1 MTTGATTR
9 RSLPEPGKY
18 QPLFQT
24 APLSSGKEF
33 GLAADGG
40 RKIISVHASYPY
52 LLVEFLL
59 EDRGLY
65 LKLGGPLIRLAGL
78 SGGLGQLCAHLLQ
91 TLV

>member
-33 GLAADGG
+33 GLAAD
-40 RKIISVHASYPY
+40 ASYPY

-65 LKLGGPLIRLAGL
+65 LKPGGPLIRLAGL